1 MNVHDKS
8 IRESLAW
15 LVKCQRQLN
24 SIAHLAFMPL
34 LDYISWFLS
43 RSEVHISFGPERR
56 QKQMA
61 TKTGFTAHETIGV
74 HEALRCRAL
83 GLTKMQMMQPMI
95 QDAELKR
102 FLAQEITASIQEV
115 QQLETWA
122 HQITP

>member
-1 MNVHDKS
+1 
-8 IRESLAW
+8 
-15 LVKCQRQLN
+15 
-24 SIAHLAFMPL
+24 
-34 LDYISWFLS
+34 
-43 RSEVHISFGPERR
+43 
-56 QKQMA
+56 MA

-83 GLTKMQMMQPMI
+83 GLTKMRMMQPMI